1 MISAMSFLMKILN
14 ILPIFHVSNDDNF
27 GTYCDFSTARLS
39 LLSIPIGV
47 NIIYLI
53 SMNRSNN
60 KFNFFTFISFDV
72 IQSRVKPNEVE
83 EKVKKYESYLKT
95 STCLQRIQQEE
106 FLKIRIAESIGSLYS
121 LHNKV
126 SFYSTIGL
134 ALFGFLGFLLTEIVS
149 FKAFLYIKLVSCFF
163 WGLSLVYA
171 INLALFIKKSI
182 AVSSFYKSSF
192 GDLKNNTE
200 ETALSTAFYRDW
212 YDVNDAVRY
221 YASLVKNIE
230 KYLYRL
236 IGSCTLAW
244 LCIFILN
251 NFFSYTYDYYI
262 VYLQTH
268 IFSSIS

>member
-1 MISAMSFLMKILN
+1 MISTITFVLKLLN
-14 ILPIFHVSNDDNF
+14 TLPIFHISNDDNF
-27 GTYCDFSTARLS
+27 GTYNNFSTARLS
-39 LLSIPIGV
+39 LFSIPLGT
-47 NIIYLI
+47 NIIYVI
-53 SMNRSNN
+53 SLNRVNN
-60 KFNFFTFISFDV
+60 KFNFFKCISFDEL
-72 IQSRVKPNEVE
+72 QSRVEPSEVE
-83 EKVKKYESYLKT
+83 EKVKSYELYLRT
-95 STCLQRIQQEE
+95 STNLQQIQQEE

-134 ALFGFLGFLLTEIVS
+134 ALFGFLGFLLTEIVN
-149 FKAFLYIKLVSCFF
+149 FKTFFYIKLSPYFL

-171 INLALFIKKSI
+171 TNLTLFIKKAI

-192 GDLKNNTE
+192 GDLKKNSK

-212 YDVNDAVRY
+212 YDIKDAVRY

-236 IGSCTLAW
+236 IGACILTW
-244 LCIFILN
+244 LSIFILS

-268 IFSSIS
+268 FPTFIS